1 MYQLNLERRRDYH
14 APQLI
19 QHGTLET
26 ITAGSGCSFEKIG
39 SMPDDSTLVISAL
52 HGDELCDPL

>member
-1 MYQLNLERRRDYH
+1 MYQLNLERRRDYN

-39 SMPDDSTLVISAL
+39 SMVDDWTAL
-52 HGDELCDPL
+52 IPTMHGDEICDPL